1 MSKRS
6 KQLEKE
12 ALEQGLTP
20 TKDLK
25 VDESLLSEEEK
36 EHFEFPW
43 TAAIIIGA
51 LTLVI
56 IGLVITLLVLK

>member
-1 MSKRS
+1 MSKRTR
-6 KQLEKE
+6 KLEEE
-12 ALEQGLTP
+12 AREQGLTP

-43 TAAIIIGA
+43 TAAFIIGG
-51 LTLVI
+51 LTLAI
-56 IGLVITLLVLK
+56 IGLVITLLILN

>member
-6 KQLEKE
+6 KELEKE

-20 TKDLK
+20 TNELK
-25 VDESLLSEEEK
+25 VDESLLTEEEK

-43 TAAIIIGA
+43 TAAIIIGF

-56 IGLVITLLVLK
+56 IGLVITLLILN